1 MYPHVFIIIIFF
13 TNWTNGLTVCFNMK
27 PSLKKNHDFSIWKGT
42 ASKHQS
48 TGTHL
53 KKEKLHVDKEQNRSE

>member
-13 TNWTNGLTVCFNMK
+13 TNWTNGLTVR
-27 PSLKKNHDFSIWKGT
+27 KNHDFSIWKGT

>member
-1 MYPHVFIIIIFF
+1 MSSLLLLFFF
-13 TNWTNGLTVCFNMK
+13 TNWTNGLAVCFNMK
-27 PSLKKNHDFSIWKGT
+27 PSLKKNHDFSIGKGT

-53 KKEKLHVDKEQNRSE
+53 KKEKIHVDKEQNRSE